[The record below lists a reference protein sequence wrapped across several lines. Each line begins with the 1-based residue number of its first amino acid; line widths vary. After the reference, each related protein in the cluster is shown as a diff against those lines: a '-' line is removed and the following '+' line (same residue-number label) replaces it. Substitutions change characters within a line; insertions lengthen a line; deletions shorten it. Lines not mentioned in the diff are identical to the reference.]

1 MISKDKIVLATLL
14 YTINISAIA
23 ASQMAET
30 YPVTEPA
37 SMEHLPSTLDKD
49 AAFQERER
57 TQATIIKEDQ
67 EEATL
72 SQKDASSPS
81 KEKIGDEDISSNVL
95 NVI

>member
-1 MISKDKIVLATLL
+1 MISKDIIVLATLL

-37 SMEHLPSTLDKD
+37 SMEQLPSTLDKD
-49 AAFQERER
+49 AVFQERER

-67 EEATL
+67 EEATP

-81 KEKIGDEDISSNVL
+81 DKKRVDENIPSNVL